1 MHIYKMSVIRLLL
14 LFLAL
19 VAGISA
25 LGHIETRP
33 PCTPKKGVV
42 LYLDRWE
49 KRECVGLSLPIGTT
63 EFSQDQP
70 IYGHTI
76 AVPSGYEVVV
86 HKAPL
91 LECMNERVTTY
102 GANTSRFVAY
112 FWWDTPIT
120 RITVTATT
128 TKKK

>member
-1 MHIYKMSVIRLLL
+1 MSRISI

-19 VAGISA
+19 LVASVSA
-25 LGHIETRP
+25 LGHIPSRP

-42 LYLDRWE
+42 LYMDRWE
-49 KRECVGLSLPIGTT
+49 KRDCVGLSLPIGTT
-63 EFSQDQP
+63 TFSESRP

-91 LECMNERVTTY
+91 LESINVRITTY

-112 FWWDTPIT
+112 FWWDTPIIG
-120 RITVTATT
+120 ITVTATT
-128 TKKK
+128 TKKIEIL